1 MSTLLPTLNSHSTIM
16 KYATLLTSL
25 LLTPAISFADD
36 AAKAKLMETGKAQ
49 YAVCAAC
56 HGPEGAGVAM
66 GAMKMG
72 PTLVSSKI
80 ATGDPA
86 VLALVLQN
94 GIAKESTTYPAP
106 MAAMGATMD
115 DEKLAGVMTYVRNSF
130 GNTASVV
137 TAEDVKK
144 YRAANAATTG
154 PVTRAKIDE
163 LEKAAEKK

>member
-1 MSTLLPTLNSHSTIM
+1 MTTLRPTLNSHSTIM

-36 AAKAKLMETGKAQ
+36 AAKAKLMETGKAA
-49 YAVCAAC
+49 YMTCAAC
-56 HGPEGAGVAM
+56 HGMDGAGVAAGPKKM
-66 GAMKMG
+66 APALGA
-72 PTLVSSKI
+72 SKI

-86 VLALVLQN
+86 VLALVIHN
-94 GIAKESTTYPAP
+94 GIAKETQDYLGMMAP
-106 MAAMGATMD
+106 LGAALD
-115 DEKLAGVMTYVRNSF
+115 DEKLASVMTYVRNSF

-137 TAEDVKK
+137 TVEDVKK